1 MIFMLP
7 KAFYEAADIIEKLEK
22 HGYKAYFV
30 GGCVRDLLLDRPI
43 GDIDIATS
51 AKPGTV
57 QKLFQTVIPVGIEH
71 GTVIVRHNRKSYEVT
86 TFRLDGAYSDRRRP
100 DTVHFTQTIEQDLM
114 RRDFTIN
121 ALAMN
126 IKGEITDPF
135 AGKRDLEH
143 EMIRTVGDGFDR
155 FHEDPL
161 RIIRALRFSSQLGFQ
176 IEANT
181 LQNMTKVAHEIEHLA
196 IERIVDELA
205 KLFAGSYIKTG
216 IYYLKYTKL
225 HHHIPVLKDDP
236 SVIDRLPVKLV
247 PLYSLGEVI
256 AMFHYIEPDIDI
268 STWTKNWKCAN
279 RTKHEAMNLSAALFY
294 FQNNGLNQWLVY
306 RLDDANYNGFVRLAK
321 LFFTDVPTIQD
332 INRIKKSL
340 PIRTRS
346 ELALN
351 GYDIKAMFP
360 SMKGGPWIRDL
371 LQTVEKKVVNGTLA
385 NNKSAL
391 KEWIK
396 WNPPDIN

>member
-1 MIFMLP
+1 CLSPCSYEVSFTKNCSAIFRRLQCCLTSINNLVIFMLP

-161 RIIRALRFSSQLGFQ
+161 RIIRAVRFSSQLGFQ

-268 STWTKNWKCAN
+268 STWTKNWKC
-279 RTKHEAMNLSAALFY
+279 
-294 FQNNGLNQWLVY
+294 
-306 RLDDANYNGFVRLAK
+306 
-321 LFFTDVPTIQD
+321 
-332 INRIKKSL
+332 
-340 PIRTRS
+340 
-346 ELALN
+346 
-351 GYDIKAMFP
+351 
-360 SMKGGPWIRDL
+360 
-371 LQTVEKKVVNGTLA
+371 
-385 NNKSAL
+385 
-391 KEWIK
+391 
-396 WNPPDIN
+396 